1 MDEIRMCADNKVKKP
16 LNSMMCVLTMAILC
30 SAQSMAALTF
40 SMLQV
45 RHFEVGVK
53 PDIPLYLL
61 SFIVLFLFMLT
72 MIVILPGRLV
82 VSCTCLLLFNIIAL
96 INYYEIQFH
105 GTVLTCQDIRNFST
119 AAGQIEN
126 YSFRIS
132 WVVALIIASFIVTV
146 ISMVIVSSFSQKG
159 RVSVWIGVS
168 SLAFLIILPGIFIFS
183 PLSTIR
189 KDVWS
194 WELKYYTDSFVVGTI
209 ENIKHAAHP
218 VLRPDGYSEEA
229 LEGIEGMSEKAKV
242 ENYPDIIMILNETY
256 YDMALVGDYEPD
268 VPYMKNYDALEA
280 YKGYAA
286 TPVTGGCTNAS
297 EYELLTGNSV
307 TLLNTSTPFNDLSL
321 ENSLSIVQ
329 YLESLGYS
337 TMAAH
342 SEPPQNYH
350 RKYGWEAL
358 GFDYTYFKE
367 DFSNLEYYG
376 DRWFASDSSV
386 FSNFTH
392 FYEQMPE
399 DKPRFAF
406 LLTIQNHGDWDRNSP
421 AMDEVH
427 IGNRD
432 SLSDYDAERVNEFLT
447 CIKQTDDC
455 IEEMVNYFSDSERDV
470 VLFMA
475 GDHGPSFLSNIEVE
489 ASESV
494 DIRKKQVPY
503 FIWSNNDVDYKLDL
517 PENHDIDLCSLT
529 PCALKAAG
537 LPLSP
542 YYLQLI
548 KIAATAMSISGVK
561 YIKEDGSVSSGYVL
575 KDGILKDVYEDSPES
590 NLVRDYY
597 YMEYNSLQGN
607 PRKDALFD
615 AVQ

>member
-1 MDEIRMCADNKVKKP
+1 MSTNKGKMS
-16 LNSMMCVLTMAILC
+16 LNSMVCVLTMALLC
-30 SAQSMAALTF
+30 SVQSMAALTL

-53 PDIPLYLL
+53 PDIPLYVLG
-61 SFIVLFLFMLT
+61 FIILFLFMLA
-72 MIVILPGRLV
+72 MIAIIPGRLI
-82 VSCTCLLLFNIIAL
+82 VSGICLLLCNIIAL

-105 GTVLTCQDIRNFST
+105 GTVLTCQDIRNIST
-119 AAGQIEN
+119 AAGQIDN

-132 WVVALIIASFIVTV
+132 GVVVLIIVSVFVTFI
-146 ISMVIVSSFSQKG
+146 SLVIVSFASQKK
-159 RVSVWIGVS
+159 RVSVWLGVL
-168 SLAFLIILPGIFIFS
+168 SLSLLIILPGITVFS
-183 PLSTIR
+183 PLSSIR

-194 WELKYYTDSFVVGTI
+194 WELKYYTDSFIVGTI
-209 ENIKHAAHP
+209 ENIKHVAHP
-218 VLRPDGYSEEA
+218 VQKPDGYFEEV
-229 LEGIEGMSEKAKV
+229 LGNMEGIFKEAKV

-256 YDMALVGDYEPD
+256 YDMDLIGDYKPD

-350 RKYGWEAL
+350 RKYGWETL

-399 DKPRFAF
+399 DQPRFAF

-427 IGNRD
+427 IGNRNG
-432 SLSDYDAERVNEFLT
+432 LSDYDAERVNEFLT

-455 IEEMVNYFSDSERDV
+455 IEEMINYFSDSERDV
-470 VLFMA
+470 LLFMV
-475 GDHGPSFLSNIEVE
+475 GDHGPSFLSNIEVDTRE
-489 ASESV
+489 PI

-503 FIWSNNDVDYKLDL
+503 FIWSNNDVDYRLDL

-529 PCALKAAG
+529 PCAMVAAG

-542 YYLQLI
+542 YYLQLYE
-548 KIAATAMSISGVK
+548 IADTAISISGVN
-561 YIKEDGSVSSGYVL
+561 YTKEDGSVSSGYVL
-575 KDGILKDVYEDSPES
+575 KDGILKDVYEDTPES
-590 NLVRDYY
+590 NLVRDYF
-597 YMEYNSLQGN
+597 YMEYNSLQGK
-607 PRKDALFD
+607 PRMDALFD
-615 AVQ
+615 AVQKEAN